1 MTDTLGIPGATPV
14 FLEAHLKAATG
25 EKRELIGLAVPYDEE
40 TERRD
45 WFRGTSRMKIL
56 KAEVADGAQ
65 IFYGHDHL
73 GNGLPI
79 GLITSSEQAD
89 KGLKITARI
98 SETPKGEEVLTLC
111 RDGVLTKF
119 SIGFMEDSWHVEG
132 EGAEG
137 GSLLVH
143 DLVQVFETS
152 VVPRPQYDTA
162 VIESVLNQ
170 QLHDRKAPPTMT
182 DTLVKPEDV
191 TALSTAV
198 TSLESTVTS
207 LGQSIE
213 TIDRKVATLGDLG
226 NADGASSSGFLS
238 YGEFLKAVAG
248 NDSTA
253 MEFLAFVGATTDDL
267 GGHVSDA
274 WVGDLLR
281 ELEAKRQVISFF
293 GTSPLP
299 AEGMGVEYGLVKPVA
314 DTTAVAE
321 QLAQGDTLAY
331 GKIEFDTDRAPL
343 KTYGGWTSWA
353 RQVVDRAGPA
363 IVEKFFRALY
373 RRYQQTTEAAVRTTA
388 MLAANSV
395 EVGTTAHDLSD
406 PDGWVDYAVDAAS
419 YLDDRG
425 LTLDGFL
432 VAKDVFKS
440 VAKMRVGTEG
450 EFFLDRSSGSV
461 NLTGLSADLFNVP
474 VILVPNATAGA
485 VRGASKEAIDVWEDG
500 KAPFR
505 LQDSDIT
512 NLTEAM
518 SIYGYMAHAVTDEEG
533 ITRPNDGI

>member
-1 MTDTLGIPGATPV
+1 MTDTLLKPV
-14 FLEAHLKAATG
+14 FLEAHLKASKG
-25 EKRELIGLAVPYDEE
+25 EKRELIGLAVPYGEE

-45 WFRGTSRMKIL
+45 WFRGTRFMRID
-56 KAEVADGAQ
+56 KAEVAEGAQ

-79 GLITSSEQAD
+79 GLITSSEQTD

-119 SIGFMEDSWHVEG
+119 SIGFMEDSWHVER
-132 EGAEG
+132 EGDEG

-143 DLVQVFETS
+143 DLVNVFETS

-170 QLHDRKAPPTMT
+170 QHTDRKAQPTMT

-191 TALSTAV
+191 TALSQSV
-198 TSLESTVTS
+198 LDLGGTVTALS
-207 LGQSIE
+207 ESIE
-213 TIDRKVATLGDLG
+213 TIDRKIATLGTSEG
-226 NADGASSSGFLS
+226 EGARETGFLT
-238 YGEFLKAVAG
+238 YGDFLKAVAG
-248 NDSTA
+248 RDETA
-253 MEFLAFVGATTDDL
+253 VELLGYLAATTGDL
-267 GGHVSDA
+267 GGHISDA

-281 ELEAKRQVISFF
+281 ELEAKRKVISFF

-299 AEGMGVEYGLVKPVA
+299 AEGMGVEYGLVRPVA
-314 DTTAVAE
+314 DTTQVAE
-321 QLAQGDTLAY
+321 QVAQGDTLVY
-331 GKIEFDTDRAPL
+331 GEIEFDTDSAPV

-353 RQVVDRAGPA
+353 QQVVDRAGA
-363 IVEKFFRALY
+363 AVVEKFFRALY
-373 RRYQQTTEAAVRTTA
+373 RRYLQTTEAAVRTTA
-388 MLAANSV
+388 MATANAV
-395 EVGTTAHDLSD
+395 EVGTTAHDLTD

-419 YLDDRG
+419 FLDDRG

-474 VILVPNATAGA
+474 MILVPNATAGT
-485 VRGASKEAIDVWEDG
+485 VRGASAEAIDVWEDG

-512 NLTEAM
+512 NLTQAM
-518 SIYGYMAHAVTDEEG
+518 SVYGYMAHAVTDEEG
-533 ITRPNDGI
+533 ITRPNDGIA